1 MSMKKSILPV
11 VLGNFLYALTVQLF
25 LVPSALVTGGT
36 TGMALTVNHLCGLP
50 ISYFVLAF
58 NVLMLVLGYAILG
71 KKFALTTLASTFLY
85 PLFLEICER
94 VLGGCVL
101 TDDML
106 LCTLFSGLGIG
117 LALGIVIR
125 AGASTGGMDIPP
137 LVLRKLFRIP
147 VSVSMYA
154 FDVCILL
161 MQALFRPAEN
171 ILYGVVLVMIYTIV
185 LDKMLLIG
193 RTRTEVKIVSL
204 NHHRDICNAILHQLD
219 RGVTLL
225 NGEGGYLRGETQLVL
240 SVISNREL
248 IKLEKIVHEIDP
260 ECFMVV
266 SRVSEVRGRGFSM
279 NKKYEK
285 ETPK

>member
-1 MSMKKSILPV
+1 
-11 VLGNFLYALTVQLF
+11 
-25 LVPSALVTGGT
+25 
-36 TGMALTVNHLCGLP
+36 
-50 ISYFVLAF
+50 
-58 NVLMLVLGYAILG
+58 
-71 KKFALTTLASTFLY
+71 
-85 PLFLEICER
+85 
-94 VLGGCVL
+94 
-101 TDDML
+101 
-106 LCTLFSGLGIG
+106 
-117 LALGIVIR
+117 
-125 AGASTGGMDIPP
+125 
-137 LVLRKLFRIP
+137 
-147 VSVSMYA
+147 MYA